1 MLYLVYGNDRTKG
14 RARFQALRDELCVD
28 RNIEVMQEGTLS
40 SLRIDEMILSRGL
53 FDNTSVFIL
62 DSILEKGDE
71 QELVAARAVDLA
83 SSSNSFLI
91 FEPTLDKKIAPFI
104 VKEAALAEEY
114 ALKKSFARPA
124 FNIFALG
131 DALGARNKK
140 DLWVLYQ
147 QALGAG
153 LAPEEIN
160 GTLFWQVKNM
170 ALMKRAQAGS
180 SSGLN
185 PFVAKKAFVF
195 AKNYTNNEIENLAR
209 KLSAIVHED
218 HRGGESLKIALEKLI
233 LSL

>member
-1 MLYLVYGNDRTKG
+1 MV
-14 RARFQALRDELCVD
+14 
-28 RNIEVMQEGTLS
+28 
-40 SLRIDEMILSRGL
+40 LSRGL
-53 FDNTSVFIL
+53 FDETAVFVF
-62 DSILEKGDE
+62 DSILEKVTE
-71 QELVAARAVDLA
+71 QEIVASRAVDLA
-83 SSSNSFLI
+83 SSSNSFLV
-91 FEPTLDKKIAPFI
+91 FEPTLDKKIIPI
-104 VKEAALAEEY
+104 ITKEASLAEEY
-114 ALKKSFARPA
+114 TLKKLFERPA

-160 GTLFWQVKNM
+160 STLFWQVKNM
-170 ALMKRAQAGS
+170 ALMKGAQAGES
-180 SSGLN
+180 AGLN
-185 PFVAKKAFVF
+185 PFVAKKALAF
-195 AKNYTNNEIENLAR
+195 AKNYTTSEIENLAR